1 VVSPQAKREIVQYLI
16 ETKNLAKDR
25 ALKLVGLQNSTFY
38 YKSQNSRDDE
48 PVATKLTELSQKRVR
63 WGFRMLLVLMRREGF
78 NDNHKRIYRIY
89 RQSGL
94 QIQKRARKGKLRRL
108 KLVLPIVNRPN
119 ERWSMDFVQA
129 RFADGRVFRCFNLV
143 DDFTHECLLILTAKS
158 IRSKNLIETLNLLK
172 ISRGLPKEIV
182 CDNGPE
188 FISQI
193 MDIWA
198 YQNQLSLKFIQPG
211 QPTQNAFIE
220 SFNGKFRNECL
231 NQNWFLN
238 LDEAQKTIEEW
249 RLDYNQYR
257 PHRSLKMQTPNEFA
271 KQFKSML
278 IT

>member
-1 VVSPQAKREIVQYLI
+1 
-16 ETKNLAKDR
+16 
-25 ALKLVGLQNSTFY
+25 
-38 YKSQNSRDDE
+38 
-48 PVATKLTELSQKRVR
+48 
-63 WGFRMLLVLMRREGF
+63 MRREGF

-108 KLVLPIVNRPN
+108 KLVLPLVNRPN
-119 ERWSMDFVQA
+119 ERWSMDFVHA

-158 IRSKNLIETLNLLK
+158 IRSKNLIEALNLLK

-220 SFNGKFRNECL
+220 SFKGKFRNECL

-238 LDEAQKTIEEW
+238 LNEAQKTIEEW

-271 KQFKSML
+271 KQFQSML
-278 IT
+278 LN